1 MNNGKTK
8 KALVQQPNI
17 FFNPGDKEVFL
28 LLRNL

>member
-1 MNNGKTK
+1 MEKTK

-17 FFNPGDKEVFL
+17 FFNLGDKEVFL